1 MRPEAFESVEVL
13 SEGSALPMR
22 SSQSSPWSSSLFH
35 LALMTGLAGSVVLPQ
50 LTLALQAMTV
60 TETRNLILSN
70 PLFATELALAIGFW
84 IALFAWP
91 LKRLAVRVN
100 WRRELEI
107 TPESVAVKDH
117 KAFSQ
122 NAWNAPLNSYL
133 GIAYHVRTSLS
144 GIRHELILMHPQKH
158 RSVLLM
164 VSEHI
169 SAADIA
175 RFSALLQLPE
185 VSAKDLYALPRLRQA
200 LPQNAGFLAAAA

>member
-13 SEGSALPMR
+13 SESSALPMR
-22 SSQSSPWSSSLFH
+22 SRQSSPWSSSLFH
-35 LALMTGLAGSVVLPQ
+35 LALMTGLAGSVVVPQ
-50 LTLALQAMTV
+50 LTLALKAMAAPD
-60 TETRNLILSN
+60 TRSLILSN
-70 PLFATELALAIGFW
+70 PLFATELVLAIGFW

-91 LKRLAVRVN
+91 LKRLAVRLN

-122 NAWNAPLNSYL
+122 HVWNAPLNSYL
-133 GIAYHVRTSLS
+133 GIAHHVRTSLS
-144 GIRHELILMHPQKH
+144 GTRHELILMHPQKDL
-158 RSVLLM
+158 SVLLM

-175 RFSALLQLPE
+175 RFSKLLQLPE
-185 VSAKDLYALPRLRQA
+185 VSAIDLYALPRLRQPSRPHA
-200 LPQNAGFLAAAA
+200 EFLAAAA

>member
-13 SEGSALPMR
+13 SDGSALPMR
-22 SSQSSPWSSSLFH
+22 SRQSSPWSSGLFH

-50 LTLALQAMTV
+50 LTLAIQAMTV
-60 TETRNLILSN
+60 PDTRNLILSN

-91 LKRLAVRVN
+91 LKRLAVRLN

-122 NAWNAPLNSYL
+122 NVWKAPLNSYL
-133 GIAYHVRTSLS
+133 GIAHHVRSSLS
-144 GIRHELILMHPQKH
+144 GTRHELILMHPQKH

-175 RFSALLQLPE
+175 RFCQLLQLPE
-185 VSAKDLYALPRLRQA
+185 VSATDLYALPRLRQA
-200 LPQNAGFLAAAA
+200 PRQHAGFLAAAA